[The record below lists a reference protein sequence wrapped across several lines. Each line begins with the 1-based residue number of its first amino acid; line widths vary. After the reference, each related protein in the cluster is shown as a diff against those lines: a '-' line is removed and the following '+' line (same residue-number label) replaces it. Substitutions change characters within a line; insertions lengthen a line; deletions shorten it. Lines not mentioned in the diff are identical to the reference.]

1 MNFFSPNSIKK
12 ELKKHNLRPQKKF
25 GQNFLIDRNIAD
37 IIINTLNIKKSDVIV
52 EIGSGLGALTHLIAT
67 KAKNII
73 AVETDTK
80 LLDISKNLL
89 SAYNNIE
96 FINKDILK
104 TSFNI
109 HGNYKAVGNIPYYIT
124 TPVILFL
131 LDIIPRPKLFALM
144 IQKEVAQRLTAKS
157 GSKVYGSLSIFVQY
171 RCRVEI
177 VKYIKKTAF
186 YPKPDVDSALVKFTF
201 LEKSPVK
208 LKNEKLFFDIIR
220 AGFMYRRKMLINAI
234 SRYADLGINREE
246 LKEVFEHLAIPLNI
260 RAEKL
265 SMSELADLSNHIKQQ
280 K

>member
-1 MNFFSPNSIKK
+1 MNFFSPNSIKE
-12 ELKKHNLRPQKKF
+12 ELKKHNLHPQKKF
-25 GQNFLIDRNIAD
+25 GQNFLIDKNIAD
-37 IIINTLNIKKSDVIV
+37 IIINALNIKKSDVIV
-52 EIGSGLGALTHLIAT
+52 EIGSGLGALTHLITT
-67 KAKNII
+67 KAKNVV

-89 SAYNNIE
+89 SEYNNIE

-109 HGNYKAVGNIPYYIT
+109 HGNYKVVGNIPYYIT

-131 LDIIPRPKLFALM
+131 LDITPSPKKFVLM
-144 IQKEVAQRLTAKS
+144 VQKEVAQRLTAKS
-157 GSKVYGSLSIFVQY
+157 GSKAYGSLSIFVQY
-171 RCRVEI
+171 KCRVEI

-186 YPKPDVDSALVKFTF
+186 YPQPDVDSALVKFT
-201 LEKSPVK
+201 LLDEPPVK
-208 LKNEKLFFDIIR
+208 VKNERLFFGIIQ

-234 SRYADLGINREE
+234 SRYSNLGIAREDLE
-246 LKEVFEHLAIPLNI
+246 KAFKYLKLSPSI

>member
-1 MNFFSPNSIKK
+1 MNFFSPNSIKE
-12 ELKKHNLRPQKKF
+12 ELKKNNLRPQKKF
-25 GQNFLIDRNIAD
+25 GQNFLIDGNIAD

-52 EIGSGLGALTHLIAT
+52 EIGSGLGSLTHLIAAE
-67 KAKNII
+67 AKKVI

-80 LLDISKNLL
+80 LLDISKDLL

-109 HGNYKAVGNIPYYIT
+109 HENYKVVGNIPYYIT

-131 LDIIPRPKLFALM
+131 LDIIPRPELFVLM
-144 IQKEVAQRLTAKS
+144 IQKEVAQRLTAKP
-157 GSKVYGSLSIFVQY
+157 GSKAYGSLSIFVQY

-186 YPKPDVDSALVKFTF
+186 YPQPDVDSALVKFT
-201 LEKSPVK
+201 LLHEPPVK
-208 LKNEKLFFDIIR
+208 VKNEKLFFGIIQ

-234 SRYADLGINREE
+234 SRYSNLGIAREE
-246 LKEVFEHLAIPLNI
+246 LEKAFKYLKLSPSI

-265 SMSELADLSNHIKQQ
+265 SMSELADLSNYIKQQ

>member
-1 MNFFSPNSIKK
+1 MNFFSPNSIKE
-12 ELKKHNLRPQKKF
+12 ELKKHNLHPKKKF
-25 GQNFLIDRNIAD
+25 GQNFLIDKNIAD

-52 EIGSGLGALTHLIAT
+52 EIGSGLGELTHFTAAR
-67 KAKNII
+67 AKKVI

-109 HGNYKAVGNIPYYIT
+109 HETYKVIGNIPYYIT

-131 LDIIPRPKLFALM
+131 LDIIPRPKLFVLM
-144 IQKEVAQRLTAKS
+144 IQKEVAQRLTAKP

-171 RCRVEI
+171 RCKVEI

-186 YPKPDVDSALVKFTF
+186 YPKPDVDSALVKFT
-201 LEKSPVK
+201 LLHEPPVK
-208 LKNEKLFFDIIR
+208 LKNEKLFFAIIQT
-220 AGFMYRRKMLINAI
+220 GFMYRRKMLINAI
-234 SRYADLGINREE
+234 SRYANLGIDKKGLE
-246 LKEVFEHLAIPLNI
+246 KAFKHLNLSPSI

-265 SMSELADLSNHIKQQ
+265 SMSELADLSNLL
-280 K
+280 

>member
-1 MNFFSPNSIKK
+1 MNFFSPNTIKE
-12 ELKKHNLRPQKKF
+12 ELKKHNLHPKKKF
-25 GQNFLIDRNIAD
+25 GQNFLIDKNIAD

-52 EIGSGLGALTHLIAT
+52 EIGSGLGSLTHLIAAE
-67 KAKNII
+67 AKKVI

-80 LLDISKNLL
+80 LLDISKDLL

-109 HGNYKAVGNIPYYIT
+109 HENYKVVGNIPYYIT

-131 LDIIPRPKLFALM
+131 LDIIPRPELFVLM
-144 IQKEVAQRLTAKS
+144 IQKEVAQRLTAKP
-157 GSKVYGSLSIFVQY
+157 GSKAYGSLSIFVQY

-186 YPKPDVDSALVKFTF
+186 YPQPDVDSALVKFTL
-201 LEKSPVK
+201 LEKPPVK

-220 AGFMYRRKMLINAI
+220 AGFMYRRKTLINAI
-234 SRYADLGINREE
+234 SRYSNLGIAREE
-246 LKEVFEHLAIPLNI
+246 LEKTLKHFKLSPNI

-265 SMSELADLSNHIKQQ
+265 SMSELADLSNYIKQQ

>member
-1 MNFFSPNSIKK
+1 MNFFSPSSIKE
-12 ELKKHNLRPQKKF
+12 ELKKHNLHPQKRF

-37 IIINTLNIKKSDVIV
+37 IIIDTLNIKKSDVIV
-52 EIGSGLGALTHLIAT
+52 EIGSGLGSLTHLIAA
-67 KAKNII
+67 KARKVI

-109 HGNYKAVGNIPYYIT
+109 HGNYKVAGNIPYYIT

-131 LDIIPRPKLFALM
+131 LGIIPRPKLFVLM
-144 IQKEVAQRLTAKS
+144 IQKEVAQRLTANP
-157 GSKVYGSLSIFVQY
+157 GSKAYGSLSIFVQY
-171 RCRVEI
+171 RCRLEI
-177 VKYIKKTAF
+177 IKYIKKTAF
-186 YPKPDVDSALVKFTF
+186 YPQPDVDSALVKFT
-201 LEKSPVK
+201 LLDESPVK
-208 LKNEKLFFDIIR
+208 VKNERLFFDIIQ

-234 SRYADLGINREE
+234 SRYANLGITREE
-246 LKEVFEHLAIPLNI
+246 LEKVFKHLNLSPSI

-265 SMSELADLSNHIKQQ
+265 SMSELADLSNYIKL
-280 K
+280 

>member
-1 MNFFSPNSIKK
+1 MNFFSQNSIKE
-12 ELKKHNLRPQKKF
+12 ELKRHNFHPKKKY
-25 GQNFLIDRNIAD
+25 GQNFLIDRNITD
-37 IIINTLNIKKSDVIV
+37 IIINTLDIKESDVVI
-52 EIGSGLGALTHLIAT
+52 EIGSGLGTLTHLVAI
-67 KAKNII
+67 KAKKLI
-73 AVETDTK
+73 AMETDTK

-89 SAYNNIE
+89 STYNNIE

-109 HGNYKAVGNIPYYIT
+109 HENYKVVGNIPYYIT

-131 LDIIPRPKLFALM
+131 LNIIPRPKNFMLM
-144 IQKEVAQRLTAKS
+144 IQKEVAQRLTAKP
-157 GSKVYGSLSIFVQY
+157 GSKAYGSLSIFVQY

-186 YPKPDVDSALVKFTF
+186 YPQPDVDSALVKFT
-201 LEKSPVK
+201 LLHEPPVK
-208 LKNEKLFFDIIR
+208 VKNEKLFFGIIQ

-234 SRYADLGINREE
+234 SRYSNLGIAREE
-246 LKEVFEHLAIPLNI
+246 LEKAFEYFKLSPSI

-265 SMSELADLSNHIKQQ
+265 SMSELADLSNYIK

>member
-1 MNFFSPNSIKK
+1 MNFFSPNSIKE
-12 ELKKHNLRPQKKF
+12 ELKKHNLHPKKKF
-25 GQNFLIDRNIAD
+25 GQNFLIDKNISD

-52 EIGSGLGALTHLIAT
+52 EIGSGLGALTHLIAA
-67 KAKNII
+67 KAKKAI

-80 LLDISKNLL
+80 LLDLSKNLL

-109 HGNYKAVGNIPYYIT
+109 HENYKVVGNIPYYIT

-131 LDIIPRPKLFALM
+131 LDIIPRPKNFMLM
-144 IQKEVAQRLTAKS
+144 IQKEVAQRLTAKP
-157 GSKVYGSLSIFVQY
+157 GSKTYGSLSIFVQY

-186 YPKPDVDSALVKFTF
+186 YPQPDVDSALVKFT
-201 LEKSPVK
+201 LLHEPPVK
-208 LKNEKLFFDIIR
+208 VKNEKLFFGIIQ

-234 SRYADLGINREE
+234 SRYSNLGIAREE
-246 LKEVFEHLAIPLNI
+246 LEKAFEYFKLSPSI

-265 SMSELADLSNHIKQQ
+265 SMSELANLSNYIK

>member
-1 MNFFSPNSIKK
+1 MNFFSPNSIKE
-12 ELKKHNLRPQKKF
+12 ELKKYNLRPQKKF
-25 GQNFLIDRNIAD
+25 GQNFLIDKNIAN
-37 IIINTLNIKKSDVIV
+37 IIINTLNIKKTDVII
-52 EIGSGLGALTHLIAT
+52 EIGSGLGSLTRLITA
-67 KAKNII
+67 KAKKVI

-89 SAYNNIE
+89 STYNNIE

-109 HGNYKAVGNIPYYIT
+109 SENYKVAGNIPYYIT

-131 LDIIPRPKLFALM
+131 LDIIPRPELFLLM

-157 GSKVYGSLSIFVQY
+157 GSKAYGSLSIFVQY
-171 RCRVEI
+171 RCKVEI
-177 VKYIKKTAF
+177 VRYIKKTAF
-186 YPKPDVDSALVKFTF
+186 YPQPDVNSALVKFTL
-201 LEKSPVK
+201 LEKSPIK
-208 LKNEKLFFDIIR
+208 LKNEKLFFDIIQ

-234 SRYADLGINREE
+234 SRYANLGIAREE
-246 LKEVFEHLAIPLNI
+246 LKKAFKYLNLSPSI

-265 SMSELADLSNHIKQQ
+265 SMSELADLSNHIK

>member
-1 MNFFSPNSIKK
+1 MNFFSPNSIKE
-12 ELKKHNLRPQKKF
+12 ELKKNNLRPQRKF
-25 GQNFLIDRNIAD
+25 GQNFLIDGNIAD

-52 EIGSGLGALTHLIAT
+52 EIGSGLGSLTHLIAAE
-67 KAKNII
+67 AKKVI

-96 FINKDILK
+96 FINKDILE

-109 HGNYKAVGNIPYYIT
+109 SENYKVAGNIPYYIT

-131 LDIIPRPKLFALM
+131 LAITPSPELFVLM
-144 IQKEVAQRLTAKS
+144 VQKEVAQRLTAKS
-157 GSKVYGSLSIFVQY
+157 GSKAYGSLSIFVQY
-171 RCRVEI
+171 KCRVEI
-177 VKYIKKTAF
+177 VRYIKKTTF
-186 YPKPDVDSALVKFTF
+186 YPQPDVDSALVKFTL
-201 LEKSPVK
+201 LEKPPVK
-208 LKNEKLFFDIIR
+208 VKNERLFFDIIR

-234 SRYADLGINREE
+234 SRYSNLGIAREE
-246 LKEVFEHLAIPLNI
+246 LEKAFEYFKLSPSI

-265 SMSELADLSNHIKQQ
+265 SMSELADLSNYIK

>member
-1 MNFFSPNSIKK
+1 MNFFSPNTIKE
-12 ELKKHNLRPQKKF
+12 ELKKHNLHPKKKF
-25 GQNFLIDRNIAD
+25 GQNFLIDKNIAD
-37 IIINTLNIKKSDVIV
+37 IIINTLNIKKSYVIV

-67 KAKNII
+67 KAKKVI

-80 LLDISKNLL
+80 LFDISKNLL

-109 HGNYKAVGNIPYYIT
+109 HENYKVVGNIPYYIT

-131 LDIIPRPKLFALM
+131 LDIIPRPELFVLM
-144 IQKEVAQRLTAKS
+144 IQKEVAQRLTAKP
-157 GSKVYGSLSIFVQY
+157 GSKAYGSLSIFVQY

-186 YPKPDVDSALVKFTF
+186 YPQPDVDSALVKFTL
-201 LEKSPVK
+201 LEKPPVK

-220 AGFMYRRKMLINAI
+220 AGFMYRRKTLINAI
-234 SRYADLGINREE
+234 SRYSNLGIAREGYS
-246 LKEVFEHLAIPLNI
+246 LVTK
-260 RAEKL
+260 
-265 SMSELADLSNHIKQQ
+265 S
-280 K
+280 